1 MERKLKFL
9 VVFFSAFVIG
19 VTAYGSSLLVALMW
33 ELESG
38 TAHVPEPQIERVEIV
53 SEKPPTPDDFVAEFS
68 DLPELDERTF
78 PEWKPNLLDLWDTK
92 GSISDIDYDVKS
104 GEQWLVLA
112 KNKER
117 YFFKYAGAQRIKK
130 KSKEGFGDGMFDIRF
145 SVGGLEVLAA
155 RRVPGLKPGPVSVS
169 YQRRRAG
176 EMDEAQLM
184 TGSLKLGTVREFNLN
199 GTTWRLRVTTGQT
212 KAGVRVG
219 VLALS
224 DGTSERIVDY
234 TAFWEETGI
243 DLGDV
248 LLAGDLDNDG
258 RLDLYLENSAAEE
271 SSYTMLYLSSQSSED
286 EHVRYVASFT
296 YGGC

>member
-9 VVFFSAFVIG
+9 VVFFSAFAIG
-19 VTAYGSSLLVALMW
+19 VTAYGFSLLAALMW
-33 ELESG
+33 ELEADAARKAQ
-38 TAHVPEPQIERVEIV
+38 TERLEIV
-53 SEKPPTPDDFVAEFS
+53 TEKPPTPDDFVAEFS

-78 PEWKPNLLDLWDTK
+78 PEWKPNLLDLWDTE
-92 GSISDIDYDVKS
+92 GAISDIDYDVKT
-104 GEQWLVLA
+104 GERWLVLA

-117 YFFKYAGAQRIKK
+117 YVFQYAAAQRIKK
-130 KSKEGFGDGMFDIRF
+130 KSKEGFDSGMFDIRF
-145 SVGGLEVLAA
+145 RVGGREVLATKK
-155 RRVPGLKPGPVSVS
+155 VSGLKPGPVKVA

-184 TGSLKLGTVREFNLN
+184 NSSLKLGAVREFDLN
-199 GTTWRLRVTTGQT
+199 GKVWRLRVTTGQT
-212 KAGVRVG
+212 RSGVRVG

-224 DGTSERIVDY
+224 DGRSERIVDY
-234 TAFWEETGI
+234 SGYWEQTGI

-248 LLAGDLDNDG
+248 LLAADLDNDG
-258 RLDLYLENSAAEE
+258 KLDLYLENSATEE
-271 SSYTMLYLSSQSSED
+271 SSYTMLYLSSQASEH